1 MNNTN
6 WKQQLLF
13 TTAIAGTLIGLIT
26 GYLLIRSAEEKG
38 DAPPKIS
45 TTDAI
50 RLAVTTVGFVRSIAA
65 LNDGK

>member
-1 MNNTN
+1 MNNAN
-6 WKQQLLF
+6 WKQQVLL
-13 TTAIAGTLIGLIT
+13 TGAVAGALIGLIT

-38 DAPPKIS
+38 GDPPKIS

-65 LNDGK
+65 LADGK